1 MAIMSGPY
9 RARFIFTS
17 SVVTAYRDNQEEAPL
32 GIALRS
38 GVAEQPLR
46 ICNKALLLHDREHG
60 ATELEI
66 IASSHN
72 RSCTGLPVQAHRLPY
87 PRICVIVASLS
98 LFLLHAQQAPHTTA
112 YLHSMVNSIFLS
124 KERNKVQ
131 FTGNRSLTRLLL
143 WQIFTNFQTFQDT
156 FQSNKPLRC

>member
-1 MAIMSGPY
+1 MAIMRGPY

-38 GVAEQPLR
+38 GVTEQPLR
-46 ICNKALLLHDREHG
+46 TCNKALLHDREHG

-72 RSCTGLPVQAHRLPY
+72 RSCTGLLVQTHRLPH

-98 LFLLHAQQAPHTTA
+98 LFLLHAQQAPHNRILA
-112 YLHSMVNSIFLS
+112 FYGKFNIFV
-124 KERNKVQ
+124 KREK
-131 FTGNRSLTRLLL
+131 
-143 WQIFTNFQTFQDT
+143 
-156 FQSNKPLRC
+156 